1 MPDGEIYAAVEFVR
15 GLVVDPD
22 LASRTD
28 TELLKRFLA
37 DRDETAFEAL
47 VWRHGPMVLAL
58 CRRILRDPQDAE
70 DAFQASFLGYSRD
83 LVITSAL
90 DENGKLAPVYV
101 RSSSVRVFRAD
112 AGVDDFTKSGGLHW
126 RFHDKTGKVRLPSAG
141 EIVMIV
147 REGSSHSSHSAT
159 RRPCAGRGRI
169 AALSRLR

>member
-1 MPDGEIYAAVEFVR
+1 MAVTNRREAMKLAA
-15 GLVVDPD
+15 G
-22 LASRTD
+22 
-28 TELLKRFLA
+28 
-37 DRDETAFEAL
+37 
-47 VWRHGPMVLAL
+47 LAL
-58 CRRILRDPQDAE
+58 AAGVATEAPASGQEPKPSALPPHPKAPADFELVTARSSPEAFMLGDPVTFKIKGD
-70 DAFQASFLGYSRD
+70 GYSRD

-90 DENGKLAPVYV
+90 DESGKPAPVYV